1 MVTKEE
7 IEVFLKER
15 EEHMETRR
23 KALEEALKNK
33 GEAYHKVT
41 SYMVRVG
48 ELDVAIGYFVEP
60 NRFTKMKAMD
70 LISQSLSEAGDMI
83 MAVCLLPESDPRI
96 SDGKP
101 ENDTLYMTF
110 LEFAYGMVKTYVSV
124 VKKN

>member
-7 IEVFLKER
+7 VEKYLAER

-23 KALEEALKNK
+23 KALEDALVAK
-33 GEAYHKVT
+33 GEPYNKVT

-60 NRFTKMKAMD
+60 NRYTKMKAMD
-70 LISQSLSEAGDMI
+70 LIAQSLSEAGDMI

-96 SDGKP
+96 TDGLP
-101 ENDTLYMTF
+101 QNDTLYMTF
-110 LEFAYGMVKTYVSV
+110 LEFAYGMVKTYIGV